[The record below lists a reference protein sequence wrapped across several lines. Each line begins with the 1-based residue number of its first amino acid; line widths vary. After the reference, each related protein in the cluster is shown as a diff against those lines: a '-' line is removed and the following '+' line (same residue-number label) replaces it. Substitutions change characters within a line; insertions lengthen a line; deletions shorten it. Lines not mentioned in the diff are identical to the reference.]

1 MKLNEKGRLIL
12 CFTAA
17 VVLAG
22 AFWFVLRAFEEN
34 MMAETLDGKAAAVS
48 NSVAEKEPVMGTIKL
63 SGDKYDYYHEFE
75 TFLLMGTDASGNEKA
90 SGKKYRG
97 SMADFLLL
105 AVFDL
110 TDHTYGMI
118 QLDRDTMTEIRLLSR
133 KNTGGATSKMQLC
146 TAHWYG
152 GDSETSCENT
162 VVAVSKLLGGITI
175 DGYCAVNMEDFPKLN
190 HLVDGVE
197 VTLEDDF
204 TMHDPKMKKG
214 TTLTLTDEQAYIY
227 IHSRMEMKNDTNS
240 ARMQRQKQ
248 YMKAYF
254 EKALTLMKTDNTF
267 INNINS
273 ELETI
278 AVTNITG
285 RQMSTMTKTLMEG
298 TNRGI
303 KEFSGKSKIGQALD
317 DGIDH
322 AEFYIDKASKIQIMT
337 EMYGLQKR
345 K

>member
-34 MMAETLDGKAAAVS
+34 MMAETLDGKASAVS
-48 NSVAEKEPVMGTIKL
+48 NSVAEEEPVMGTIKL

-118 QLDRDTMTEIRLLSR
+118 QLDRDTMTQITLLTK
-133 KNTGGATSKMQLC
+133 KNSGADTAKMQLC
-146 TAHWYG
+146 TAHCYG
-152 GDSETSCENT
+152 GDPAASCENT
-162 VVAVSKLLGGITI
+162 VEAVSKMLGGITI
-175 DGYCAVNMEDFPKLN
+175 DGYCAVNMADFPKLN

-204 TMHDPKMKKG
+204 TMRDPKMKKG

-227 IHSRMEMKNDTNS
+227 IHSRMEMENDTNS

-267 INNINS
+267 INNMSS

-285 RQMSTMTKTLMEG
+285 RQISTMTKTLMEG

-322 AEFYIDKASKIQIMT
+322 AEFYIDKDSKIQIMT